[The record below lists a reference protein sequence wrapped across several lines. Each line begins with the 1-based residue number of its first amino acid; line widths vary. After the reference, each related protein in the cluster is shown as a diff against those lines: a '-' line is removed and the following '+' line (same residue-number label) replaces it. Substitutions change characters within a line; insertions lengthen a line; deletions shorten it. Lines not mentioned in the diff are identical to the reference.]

1 MIELSFAENSA
12 GVHFNS
18 KIENITLMCRG
29 IKLQYFLTCCFI
41 YFFFL
46 TAAFQ
51 YLKKAYKKAAKG
63 GHTRIG
69 QEGIAKLK
77 KGEI

>member
-1 MIELSFAENSA
+1 MQRNKASIF
-12 GVHFNS
+12 FNM
-18 KIENITLMCRG
+18 L
-29 IKLQYFLTCCFI
+29 LYF
-41 YFFFL
+41 FFFL